1 MPPKV
6 KAISRKK
13 AAREG
18 HRTTVK
24 RIAYA
29 VSEQVDGSWSDVSVD
44 ENKQAL
50 ALLVSKLHQQ
60 RQSLHVKLET
70 LNVVD
75 NLVNRGRRGNGRRNS
90 GSRSRK

>member
-1 MPPKV
+1 M
-6 KAISRKK
+6 
-13 AAREG
+13 
-18 HRTTVK
+18 
-24 RIAYA
+24 
-29 VSEQVDGSWSDVSVD
+29 D

-75 NLVNRGRRGNGRRNS
+75 EEILSIVEEEEMEDEIREADLVNELI
-90 GSRSRK
+90 